1 MQEIIQ
7 KNTHEAYIDDM
18 VRYSI
23 ETNRRRAFPDYRDGL
38 KLVQR
43 RILYTMGFL
52 LPCSREMVK
61 TAQVSGRVMGEL
73 HPHGNSSIEDAIKL
87 ISNWFDK
94 YIPLVYSESNMGS
107 MQGDGAAAAR
117 YTEIMLSDFAKEAI
131 FSEMKANPN
140 IVDWTPTF
148 TGKSNEPEYLTV
160 KVPLLLI
167 NGSNGTGVGKR
178 TDIPCHNITEVLN
191 ATIHLI
197 DHPEDPVVLIPDQ
210 CMPCEI
216 IDTDWKQICN
226 SGNGTFKVRGIIDIE
241 VEDKGKANEHYV
253 LVVKSTPDA
262 VWIDDKKNKGIHYQI
277 NSLIEKGRLPQIT
290 DLVENSHGSDM
301 RYEIH
306 LKKGSDPN
314 YVRDYL
320 YKATSLQ
327 DTQMVNFEVLNGI
340 EPMERMSYK
349 SYLQAF
355 LNQRHIT
362 KYRYYCLKLQD
373 TRTAIHEKEICIMLI
388 KSGKV
393 NELTKKIQKSKL
405 KNDSELIDWLV
416 NLFNIT
422 DIQAKFILN
431 YPMKKLAPVY
441 LKQYEDEAKEL
452 KEIEKMCMR
461 KLLDEREID
470 EEIKSELIYFRDKYG
485 FPRKSR
491 VVKASDIANIPK
503 GRFRIVITQGGF
515 IKKIPESEVVGS
527 YKGDNPDITII
538 AENTSDLILISNQG
552 RGYRIPV
559 FKIPLTDKNS
569 IGIDVRILFKNIS
582 STIVAMFDSDILRA
596 LADLKLKSYVVL
608 CTEKNYIKK
617 LDIKDIL
624 LSTPGGII
632 MTKINQGDVLKS
644 CAIAT
649 DRDDIVIYSDRKAL
663 RCPMKSIPNYKRNTV
678 GNYAMNT
685 KDNIDGISI
694 VNPNYRYGIVITR
707 NGYINKFDISGLPI
721 SDRYKAGNSVIKL
734 KQGDSILSLFSAD
747 NNNVLSVLTK
757 EKRYDI
763 PVAEI
768 PMGSSV
774 STGKKIISIK
784 GDMIIKAMIQ

>member
-197 DHPEDPVVLIPDQ
+197 DHPQDPVVLIPDQ

-290 DLVENSHGSDM
+290 DLVENSHGSNM

-320 YKATSLQ
+320 YKATSMQ

-362 KYRYYCLKLQD
+362 KYKYYWLKLQD
-373 TRTAIHEKEICIMLI
+373 TRTAIH
-388 KSGKV
+388 
-393 NELTKKIQKSKL
+393 
-405 KNDSELIDWLV
+405 
-416 NLFNIT
+416 
-422 DIQAKFILN
+422 
-431 YPMKKLAPVY
+431 
-441 LKQYEDEAKEL
+441 
-452 KEIEKMCMR
+452 
-461 KLLDEREID
+461 
-470 EEIKSELIYFRDKYG
+470 
-485 FPRKSR
+485 
-491 VVKASDIANIPK
+491 
-503 GRFRIVITQGGF
+503 
-515 IKKIPESEVVGS
+515 
-527 YKGDNPDITII
+527 
-538 AENTSDLILISNQG
+538 
-552 RGYRIPV
+552 
-559 FKIPLTDKNS
+559 
-569 IGIDVRILFKNIS
+569 
-582 STIVAMFDSDILRA
+582 
-596 LADLKLKSYVVL
+596 
-608 CTEKNYIKK
+608 
-617 LDIKDIL
+617 
-624 LSTPGGII
+624 
-632 MTKINQGDVLKS
+632 
-644 CAIAT
+644 
-649 DRDDIVIYSDRKAL
+649 
-663 RCPMKSIPNYKRNTV
+663 
-678 GNYAMNT
+678 
-685 KDNIDGISI
+685 
-694 VNPNYRYGIVITR
+694 
-707 NGYINKFDISGLPI
+707 
-721 SDRYKAGNSVIKL
+721 
-734 KQGDSILSLFSAD
+734 
-747 NNNVLSVLTK
+747 
-757 EKRYDI
+757 
-763 PVAEI
+763 
-768 PMGSSV
+768 
-774 STGKKIISIK
+774 
-784 GDMIIKAMIQ
+784 